1 MSVPR
6 QTRQP
11 LVPGGDWCRLV
22 SRAADSSDAASTSM
36 ARHHF
41 SDPAGPPIAHYT
53 SDRRRLR
60 PPDLSRHPRSA
71 RATRRATVGVA
82 RPVPALVMVAD
93 DRGASIVTTMHRLV
107 VVRDRAGFRP
117 RSGVRS
123 WRHEVIHGISLS
135 PPMRGQARIGGPSR
149 KRARQRGEHVL
160 RGRALAR
167 SSAHRRRSQK
177 ARGPRRH
184 ALLVSGVR
192 PTSKHVWS
200 TLHRG

>member
-11 LVPGGDWCRLV
+11 LVPGGEWCRLV

-93 DRGASIVTTMHRLV
+93 DRGASIVTTMYRLV

-135 PPMRGQARIGGPSR
+135 PPMRGQARMVVRAGSGPDSEVSMFFAAEHWPEA
-149 KRARQRGEHVL
+149 ARIVGEV
-160 RGRALAR
+160 RRLAGLDGTH
-167 SSAHRRRSQK
+167 S
-177 ARGPRRH
+177 
-184 ALLVSGVR
+184 
-192 PTSKHVWS
+192 
-200 TLHRG
+200 